1 MIRGVIARLYRSTR
15 GHELGDVPSSVMLSL
30 VTSKVGQAIRGA
42 RRGMAYRAVQQ
53 PHFIGRRVALRNSRS
68 LSVGRAVVFNSDTT
82 IECFGI
88 DGITLGDRVTVG
100 SYSSLMASTV
110 VREPGQGI
118 TIGDNT
124 AVGIRNTIWG
134 QGGVVIG
141 NDCLLGPDVFIVS
154 ENHTFDSRSAPIL
167 TQRGTRDPVIIG
179 DDCWLGA
186 GVKVMPGVTIGDGAV
201 IGAGAVVT
209 KSVPAYAIAAG
220 IPARVMGTRP

>member
-1 MIRGVIARLYRSTR
+1 MIRGLVARLYKSTR
-15 GHELGDVPSSVMLSL
+15 GHELGDVPSSVMITL
-30 VTSKVGQAIRGA
+30 VTAKVGQAIRGA
-42 RRGMAYRAVQQ
+42 RRGLRYRSVQH
-53 PHFIGRRVALRNSRS
+53 PHFIGRRVDLRNTRS
-68 LSVGRAVVFNSDTT
+68 LSVGKAVVFSSDST

-110 VREPGQGI
+110 VREPGKGI
-118 TIGDNT
+118 VIGDNT

-167 TQRGTRDPVIIG
+167 NQPGSRDAVVIG

-186 GVKVMPGVTIGDGAV
+186 GVKIMPGVTIGDGAV

-209 KSVPAYAIAAG
+209 KSVPAYSIAAG
-220 IPARVMGTRP
+220 VPARVMGTRP

>member
-1 MIRGVIARLYRSTR
+1 MIRGFVARLYKSTR
-15 GHELGDVPSSVMLSL
+15 GHELGEVPSSVLL
-30 VTSKVGQAIRGA
+30 TLLTGKLGQAARGA
-42 RRGMAYRAVQQ
+42 RRGLGYRAVQQ
-53 PHFIGRRVALRNSRS
+53 PHFVGRRVSLRNSRS
-68 LSVGRAVVFNSDTT
+68 LSVGKAVVFNSDTT
-82 IECFGI
+82 IECFGV

-110 VREPGQGI
+110 VREPGRGI
-118 TIGDNT
+118 TVGNNT
-124 AVGIRNTIWG
+124 AIGIRNTIWG

-154 ENHTFDSRSAPIL
+154 ENHTFDSRETPIL
-167 TQRGTRDPVIIG
+167 AQGGVRDAVTIG

-186 GVKVMPGVTIGDGAV
+186 GVKIMPGVTIGDGAV

-209 KSVPAYAIAAG
+209 KSVPAYSIAAG